1 MAETE
6 RWMNGPQPRKLVP
19 LRVASAT
26 VIEKGD
32 FVLLFQG
39 MAIPPSL
46 IGYIYSSAT
55 TARREGAMLF
65 GGIARNSSKDGETA
79 LVQIDVSPESLYKLT
94 LCTAAAAS
102 VADLYGICAVSNA
115 GGLWALEDQK
125 VEPDCSYPI
134 AVLMEEKA
142 ATGTDIYASL
152 IPTKLF
158 YPQHSYTICY
168 GVNDNTFVNQSYAG

>member
-6 RWMNGPQPRKLVP
+6 RWMNGPQPRKLVK
-19 LRVASAT
+19 LNVDSDV

-39 MAIPPSL
+39 KGINPEQ

-55 TARREGAMLF
+55 VARREGAMLF
-65 GGIARNSSKDGETA
+65 GGIARNSSPSGSTTQ
-79 LVQIDVSPESLYKLT
+79 VQIDVSPESLYKLT
-94 LCTAAAAS
+94 QCSAHAAS
-102 VADLYGICAVSNA
+102 VADLYGICAESNA
-115 GGLWALEDQK
+115 DGLWGLQDQA
-125 VEPDCSYPI
+125 VELDCSYPI
-134 AVLMEEKA
+134 AVLMDEKA

>member
-1 MAETE
+1 MAQTE

-32 FVLLFQG
+32 FVLIWQG

-46 IGYIYSSAT
+46 IGYIYGSAT

-65 GGIARNSSKDGETA
+65 GGIARNSSPAGQTN

-142 ATGTDIYASL
+142 AAGTDIYASL
-152 IPTKLF
+152 VPSKLF
-158 YPQHSYTICY
+158 YPVHSYTICY
-168 GVNDNTFVNQSYAG
+168 GVNDNTFVGQSYAG

>member
-1 MAETE
+1 MAQTE

-32 FVLLFQG
+32 FVLIFQG

-46 IGYIYSSAT
+46 IGYIYSSAL

-65 GGIARNSSKDGETA
+65 GGIARNSSPAGQTA
-79 LVQIDVSPESLYKLT
+79 VVQIDVSPESLYKLT
-94 LCTAAAAS
+94 LCSAAAAS
-102 VADLYGICAVSNA
+102 VADLYGICAVSN
-115 GGLWALEDQK
+115 GDGLWALEDQK

-142 ATGTDIYASL
+142 AAGTEIYASL

-158 YPQHSYTICY
+158 YPQHSYTICL
-168 GVNDNTFVNQSYAG
+168 GVNDNSFTDQSYAG

>member
-1 MAETE
+1 MAQVE
-6 RWMNGPQPRKLVP
+6 RWMNGPSPRKLVP

-32 FVLLFQG
+32 FVLIFEG

-46 IGYIYSSAT
+46 IGYLYSSAL

-65 GGIARNSSKDGETA
+65 GGIARNSSPAGETN

-94 LCTAAAAS
+94 LCSAAAAS
-102 VADLYGICAVSNA
+102 VADLYGICAVSN
-115 GGLWALEDQK
+115 GDGLWALEDQK

-142 ATGTDIYASL
+142 AAGTDIYASL
-152 IPTKLF
+152 IPSKYF